1 MRWYLLTINTEEEK
15 NYDNTFWVSDLEMK
29 PLLDQFDKFK
39 TEREIE
45 DEKFENLYKMQE
57 KWIKQ
62 IDEKEKLIE
71 EMRNKLDEYEN
82 NNNTNNNKI

>member
-82 NNNTNNNKI
+82 NNDTNNNKI